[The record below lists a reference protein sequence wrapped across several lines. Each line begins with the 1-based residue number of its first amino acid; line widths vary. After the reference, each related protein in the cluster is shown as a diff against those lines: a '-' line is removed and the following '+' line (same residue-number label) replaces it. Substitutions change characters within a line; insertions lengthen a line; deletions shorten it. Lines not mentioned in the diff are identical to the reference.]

1 MTQNSNEKG
10 QILIFSKATKKSSN
24 ILFCVML
31 LMKITTSVII
41 KNAVLLL
48 NFLPNF
54 FAVRLSLRSQYKVQ
68 SSGVNEAVKE
78 IIKII
83 CREKKVYDTVFEN
96 YPKSIIFRNS
106 AVCLHLSAFFV
117 WVKKC
122 YQIFFRNSPKNCKIH

>member
-1 MTQNSNEKG
+1 
-10 QILIFSKATKKSSN
+10 
-24 ILFCVML
+24 
-31 LMKITTSVII
+31 MKITTSVII

-83 CREKKVYDTVFEN
+83 CREKKFMTLCLKITQ
-96 YPKSIIFRNS
+96 KSLIFRNS
-106 AVCLHLSAFFV
+106 AVSLYSSAFFALGQKV
-117 WVKKC
+117 LPD
-122 YQIFFRNSPKNCKIH
+122 FFRSSQKNCKIHQIHFSENETFSVVFKYHEIRENINKKN